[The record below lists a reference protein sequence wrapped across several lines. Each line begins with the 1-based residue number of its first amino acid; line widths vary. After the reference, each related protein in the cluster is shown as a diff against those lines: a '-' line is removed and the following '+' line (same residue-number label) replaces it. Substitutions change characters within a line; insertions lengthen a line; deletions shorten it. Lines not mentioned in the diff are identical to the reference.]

1 MTMLTSLRPRPELP
15 PGSPS
20 PFPDPTMRQLGSIAP
35 TPPAEP
41 IVCVIDDEESVR
53 RSIERLIRSV
63 HLAVETFASAQ
74 EYLQRK
80 PVDRPTC
87 LIVDVRMPGLSGLD
101 LQEDLLSHGLTQPI
115 IFVTGH
121 GTIPMTVRAMKAGAA
136 HFLQKPFEDQEL
148 LDALHQALEREM
160 MAWQARAEHDR
171 IRHCFDTL
179 TPRERQ
185 VLDLVVSGLAN
196 KRIGSELG
204 TSEKTIKVHRSRVM
218 QKMGASS
225 LPDLVRMSGKLGGD
239 A

>member
-1 MTMLTSLRPRPELP
+1 MNTLTTPRARPELSLSSSLP
-15 PGSPS
+15 LLEPTARQRGS
-20 PFPDPTMRQLGSIAP
+20 TL
-35 TPPAEP
+35 PARREP
-41 IVCVIDDEESVR
+41 VVCVIDDEESVR

-63 HLAVETFASAQ
+63 HLEVETFSSAQ
-74 EYLQRK
+74 DYLQRK
-80 PVDRPTC
+80 PADRPTC

-101 LQEDLLSHGLTQPI
+101 LQEDLLAHGLTPPI

-121 GTIPMTVRAMKAGAA
+121 GTIPMTVRAMKAGAI

-148 LDALHQALEREM
+148 LDALHQALERETL
-160 MAWQARAEHDR
+160 AWQARAEQTQ
-171 IRHCFDTL
+171 IRQCFQTL

-185 VLDLVVSGLAN
+185 VLDLVVAGLAN

-225 LPDLVRMSGKLGGD
+225 LPDLVRMSEKIGIET
-239 A
+239 